1 MNFWIVVKK
10 ISGILSSISDSELK
24 ETISNI
30 EHQFDEEADNLSFQ
44 KYSGEDAILINNS
57 IEEVL
62 NSSSDKTKSTIKQ
75 KIEEYKDNHYLQYIF
90 ILVLLNI
97 IQLMISPIIS
107 EMGSKAISKV
117 ESFIKSDIE
126 NKNNILV
133 VPKNAEMTVVGN
145 EPYYYE
151 IVYEDPN
158 TKKLTRGFIAKKMY
172 I

>member
-1 MNFWIVVKK
+1 
-10 ISGILSSISDSELK
+10 
-24 ETISNI
+24 
-30 EHQFDEEADNLSFQ
+30 
-44 KYSGEDAILINNS
+44 
-57 IEEVL
+57 
-62 NSSSDKTKSTIKQ
+62 
-75 KIEEYKDNHYLQYIF
+75 
-90 ILVLLNI
+90 
-97 IQLMISPIIS
+97 MISPIIS

-158 TKKLTRGFIAKKMY
+158 TKKLTRGFIAKKNVY
-172 I
+172 IEIPKNGEWAGE